1 MSIEFNCLHSE
12 EGIVIPEN
20 ILDNKIALSFCY
32 RYIQDSSRTYEVR
45 LVQGHSWPKLGSL
58 RQKGV
63 PLESRLVCS
72 KLKNKLVTN
81 RSSISWAQYALNYLD
96 VYTTV

>member
-1 MSIEFNCLHSE
+1 MKKV
-12 EGIVIPEN
+12 IVIPEN

-32 RYIQDSSRTYEVR
+32 RYLQDSSRTYEVR
-45 LVQGHSWPKLGSL
+45 LVQGHSWPKMGSL
-58 RQKGV
+58 GQKGI

-72 KLKNKLVTN
+72 KLKNKLVTC
-81 RSSISWAQYALNYLD
+81 SSISWAQYALNNLH